1 MFVEKNLNYKN
12 LKLIILFLILIVSF
26 WRSPYI
32 FFNGRFIGEEATHH
46 FLYAL
51 ENSFLKNLF
60 YYDVFAGY
68 INLLPNLLLWVST
81 KLPIDESEWELV
93 SGSML
98 SSDDLPILSSAM
110 AAMQCKLVE
119 IYPLPEG
126 SSASLAILRV
136 ESILTSAKIN
146 SSNMPQKLMQINF
159 NKLGPSS
166 SKNDWDFEVS
176 Y

>member
-68 INLLPNLLLWVST
+68 ISVS
-81 KLPIDESEWELV
+81 P
-93 SGSML
+93 L
-98 SSDDLPILSSAM
+98 ST
-110 AAMQCKLVE
+110 
-119 IYPLPEG
+119 
-126 SSASLAILRV
+126 
-136 ESILTSAKIN
+136 LTTEMFVRLFVFRKVGDVFFI
-146 SSNMPQKLMQINF
+146 
-159 NKLGPSS
+159 
-166 SKNDWDFEVS
+166 
-176 Y
+176 